1 MLTINP
7 SLPRTPQR
15 IVCLVPSL
23 TEALFAFGLGGA
35 IVGITDYCV
44 EPQPQVRTKATIG
57 GTKNPDVEAILRLA
71 PDLVVANVEEN
82 RREDVEHLQGHGV
95 PVFICFP
102 CTVIEAITTL
112 RTLAQI
118 TGVELQASPVLARIE
133 STYEKTKALSMGR
146 RKVRVFC
153 PIWKFPWMTINRDT
167 FIHDMIET
175 CGGINVFAGRE
186 RRFPLAADLGQQ
198 AEWETTRGTGR
209 DRRYPR
215 ISLNEVAGLMPEVIL
230 LPDEP
235 YPFSDADRAEF
246 VGFPSIPAVR
256 DGRIHVIDGK
266 IVCWYWSRLDESL
279 RVLSGLLTSPNS
291 SPPGP
296 PARIHPPRG

>member
-1 MLTINP
+1 MLTIAP
-7 SLPRTPQR
+7 PLQRMPQR

-23 TEALFAFGLGGA
+23 TETLFAFGLGDF

-44 EPQPQVRTKATIG
+44 EPQSQVRTKATIG
-57 GTKNPDVEAILRLA
+57 GTKNPDVDAILRLA

-82 RREDVEHLQGHGV
+82 RREDVERLQMRQV

-102 CTVIEAITTL
+102 RTVIEAIATL
-112 RTLAQI
+112 RMLAQL
-118 TGVELQASPVLARIE
+118 TGAEPQVSPVLARIE
-133 STYEKTKALSMGR
+133 AAYQETKALGMGR

-153 PIWKFPWMTINRDT
+153 PIWKHPWMTINHET

-175 CGGINVFAGRE
+175 CGGTNVFAGRE

-198 AEWETTRGTGR
+198 AAWEDTRVTGR

-215 ISLNEVAGLMPEVIL
+215 VSLDEVAGLLPEVIL

-235 YPFSDADRAEF
+235 YRFSDADRAEF
-246 VGFPSIPAVR
+246 ARFPWVPAVR
-256 DGRIHVIDGK
+256 DGRIHVVDGK
-266 IVCWYWSRLDESL
+266 KVCWYWSRLDESL
-279 RVLSGLLTSPNS
+279 RALCGLLMVKS
-291 SPPGP
+291 G
-296 PARIHPPRG
+296 